1 MLNNQHSLH
10 FFSFHGFLLPG
21 GEFLFISG
29 PVVVSAGEAIL
40 FKTIFPQE
48 KCAKEAKW
56 YNIQNQVPNEIQFEE
71 DQGNIKRTLGGGNK
85 PTAQWIQIANVLNKF
100 GAYQLRLDDI
110 LSNKINVF
118 DEGMV
123 ILCDFICVRLKI
135 HKKDL

>member
-1 MLNNQHSLH
+1 MNNQHS
-10 FFSFHGFLLPG
+10 FPG

-29 PVVVSAGEAIL
+29 PVVVSAGEVVL

-48 KCAKEAKW
+48 KFAKQAKW
-56 YNIQNQVPNEIQFEE
+56 YNIQNQIPNEIQFAE

-85 PTAQWIQIANVLNKF
+85 PTPQCIQIGNALNKF

-118 DEGMV
+118 DEGMLF
-123 ILCDFICVRLKI
+123 LCNLICVRLRI